1 MPREMANNQDAARRA
16 FRRLLAKH
24 EMTTKQVASEIG
36 VVPATLYNW
45 LRKPTP
51 TDLGPA
57 TLTKVAALFSLSL
70 EQMQRPTADVIA
82 ASESRTPV
90 FARVRTLR
98 QIDGLLAGI
107 EDPKKQALA
116 AQVLVETL
124 RTLQGEAKSA
134 RKMETGRAQAT
145 LTLLGGHDNR
155 WRETGPKQAG
165 LRQPSEITQCAREWC

>member
-1 MPREMANNQDAARRA
+1 
-16 FRRLLAKH
+16 
-24 EMTTKQVASEIG
+24 MTTKQVAEEIG

-57 TLTKVAALFSLSL
+57 TLTKVAALFGLSL

-124 RTLQGEAKSA
+124 RTLQGEAKGA
-134 RKMETGRAQAT
+134 RKMETGRTQVVFA
-145 LTLLGGHDNR
+145 LLGAHGDG
-155 WRETGPKQAG
+155 WGETGK
-165 LRQPSEITQCAREWC
+165 RQVGDGPPLELSQCAREWC

>member
-1 MPREMANNQDAARRA
+1 MANNQDAARRA
-16 FRRLLAKH
+16 FRRLLARH
-24 EMTTKQVASEIG
+24 EMTTKQVAEEIG

-51 TDLGPA
+51 TDLGPV
-57 TLTKVAALFSLSL
+57 TLTKVAALFGLSL
-70 EQMQRPTADVIA
+70 EQMQRPTPDVIA

-107 EDPKKQALA
+107 ADPKKQAQA
-116 AQVLVETL
+116 AQVVVETL
-124 RTLQGEAKSA
+124 RTLQGEAKGA

-145 LTLLGGHDNR
+145 LALLGVG
-155 WRETGPKQAG
+155 GAG
-165 LRQPSEITQCAREWC
+165 WGEAGQPGAESAGSPSIDVSQCAREWC